1 MIWLNEPSKWS
12 EATHYGFIRDTGH
25 VRHATVESDFV
36 ADVVVE
42 GAYRDRYDEAGLMLR
57 LDAETCI

>member
-1 MIWLNEPSKWS
+1 MIWLNEPSEWS

-25 VRHATVESDFV
+25 VRHATVEGDFV
-36 ADVVVE
+36 AHVVVE